1 MKWIRNKLLIVQI
14 RILGFKSDPNSKYN
28 DDDEHDDDEN
38 DDEHDDEHDEHNDVP
53 YDVMSSDGKGRE
65 VCCYRIKRSKQV
77 PNEVS

>member
-28 DDDEHDDDEN
+28 DDDENDD
-38 DDEHDDEHDEHNDVP
+38 DDEHDDEHDDDNDVP

>member
-1 MKWIRNKLLIVQI
+1 MKWIRNKSLIVQI

-28 DDDEHDDDEN
+28 DDDENDD
-38 DDEHDDEHDEHNDVP
+38 DDEHDDEHDDDNDVP

>member
-1 MKWIRNKLLIVQI
+1 MKWLRNKWLIVEI

-28 DDDEHDDDEN
+28 DDDDDDDEN
-38 DDEHDDEHDEHNDVP
+38 DDDENDDEHNDVP

>member
-1 MKWIRNKLLIVQI
+1 MKWIRNKSLIVQI

-28 DDDEHDDDEN
+28 DDDENDDDEN
-38 DDEHDDEHDEHNDVP
+38 DDDEHDEHNDVP